1 VSASLSPCINI
12 FGHLSDYGFTG
23 PGDFVGMY
31 QIAID
36 TQTMVSISTAGR
48 SLSGNATFDSQLFS
62 LKRKGGNRNHV
73 RADALHGN
81 NDAAVGNHGSRI
93 GDELDSSTAGRDR
106 VPSASTTSSC
116 TRSTAS
122 FRRLAQLRCLVSQV
136 W

>member
-1 VSASLSPCINI
+1 
-12 FGHLSDYGFTG
+12 
-23 PGDFVGMY
+23 MY

-73 RADALHGN
+73 RAVALHGN

-93 GDELDSSTAGRDR
+93 GDELDSSTTGRDR
-106 VPSASTTSSC
+106 VPTANTTSSC

-122 FRRLAQLRCLVSQV
+122 FRSLAQLRCLVSQV

>member
-1 VSASLSPCINI
+1 
-12 FGHLSDYGFTG
+12 
-23 PGDFVGMY
+23 MY

-73 RADALHGN
+73 RAVALHGN

-93 GDELDSSTAGRDR
+93 GDELDSSTTGGGQGAVGEYHIKLHAVNGF
-106 VPSASTTSSC
+106 VPSPGAI
-116 TRSTAS
+116 ALLGIAGLVK
-122 FRRLAQLRCLVSQV
+122 RRRR
-136 W
+136 